1 MCYFAQ
7 TMLLWYTFSIQGP
20 LDPLH
25 NAALAPFD
33 ASGSQ
38 PNTFPVS
45 IIKLLTLFH
54 VSVGR
59 NFANWL

>member
-1 MCYFAQ
+1 
-7 TMLLWYTFSIQGP
+7 MLFRSDNAAVVHI
-20 LDPLH
+20 LDSRTSRTPLH

-33 ASGSQ
+33 ASCSQ

-45 IIKLLTLFH
+45 IIKLLTLFP